1 MKKVRL
7 CIASD
12 RPAVCQALARRLES
26 LPCIELIDT
35 GGRAEEVLAITQRG
49 GCDVV
54 LQVREPESGLD
65 QSALFLRLVD
75 ATTAPPA
82 ALVVQ
87 ADLTRRADVLTLLS
101 SGVKNIVSALDDADA
116 VAQAV
121 LMAHM
126 GIGSLSPRAMD
137 VMWGSWRAAPRAA
150 DEVRHSVDEIRH
162 SLSRRELEVLRLYL
176 AGVPISKIARDTGR
190 SVNTVSAQKKSLMRK
205 MNVQDHVQLVAM
217 SMQYGL
223 V

>member
-26 LPCIELIDT
+26 LPCIELVGID
-35 GGRAEEVLAITQRG
+35 GRAEEVLAITQRG

-65 QSALFLRLVD
+65 QSALFLGLVD
-75 ATTAPPA
+75 STTAPLA

-87 ADLTRRADVLTLLS
+87 ADLTRRADVLTLLG
-101 SGVKNIVSALDDADA
+101 SGAKNIVSALDDADA
-116 VAQAV
+116 VAQAI

-137 VMWGSWRAAPRAA
+137 VMWGSWRTAPRAA
-150 DEVRHSVDEIRH
+150 DEICH

>member
-1 MKKVRL
+1 
-7 CIASD
+7 
-12 RPAVCQALARRLES
+12 
-26 LPCIELIDT
+26 
-35 GGRAEEVLAITQRG
+35 
-49 GCDVV
+49 V

-65 QSALFLRLVD
+65 QSALFLQLVD
-75 ATTAPPA
+75 TATAPPA
-82 ALVVQ
+82 TLVVQ
-87 ADLTRRADVLTLLS
+87 ADLTRRADVLTLLG

-121 LMAHM
+121 LMAHI
-126 GIGSLSPRAMD
+126 GVGSLSPRAMD
-137 VMWGSWRAAPRAA
+137 VMWGAWRAAPRAA
-150 DEVRHSVDEIRH
+150 NEIRN

-176 AGVPISKIARDTGR
+176 AGVPVSKIARDTGR

-217 SMQYGL
+217 SIQYGL